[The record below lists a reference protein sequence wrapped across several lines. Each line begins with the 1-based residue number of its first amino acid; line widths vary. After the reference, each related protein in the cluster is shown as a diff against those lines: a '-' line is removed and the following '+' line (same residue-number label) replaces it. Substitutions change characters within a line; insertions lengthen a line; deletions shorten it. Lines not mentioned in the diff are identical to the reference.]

1 SSKMSELIALPSQ
14 NSSPAMNPNTH
25 RACDD
30 CRTRKV
36 KCKPTATSCEACEK
50 RMVPCTFVNP
60 ILKRGP
66 KPRGRDGEQGNEESL
81 IHDMRFPGTS
91 IISAPKS
98 VLNGRPQAKK
108 ARVEVPL
115 PSEELPIT
123 PDANG
128 LTPPVGSPLIVKS
141 DEYGSLSVGLDSKG
155 RKMAHFYLCIR
166 EEPHAIKYTPVSS
179 TSLHNHP
186 LAFLSSDT
194 CQTHQVLGLLTSQQI
209 YITIIFFTYV
219 YPSYPS
225 LDLVSFEQQ
234 LRQPMTT
241 SFLFLL
247 NCICAVACPYG
258 SNNKARFDKT
268 QFYHKALEIHY
279 HHEEPETHPNWAY
292 GHLLL
297 KILKPK
303 SNSL

>member
-1 SSKMSELIALPSQ
+1 MALPTPT
-14 NSSPAMNPNTH
+14 NSIPMNANTH

-36 KCKPTATSCEACEK
+36 KCKPTASSCEACEK
-50 RMVPCTFVNP
+50 RMVSCTFVNP

-66 KPRGRDGEQGNEESL
+66 KPRGRDGEQSGEESN
-81 IHDMRFPGTS
+81 IHDMGFPGVN
-91 IISAPKS
+91 IIPSSKGMAAARFS
-98 VLNGRPQAKK
+98 TKK
-108 ARVEVPL
+108 IKVEVSH

-123 PDANG
+123 PDASG
-128 LTPPVGSPLIVKS
+128 MTPPVGSPIIVKS
-141 DEYGSLSVGLDSKG
+141 DDYGSLSVGVDAKG
-155 RKMAHFYLCIR
+155 KKIAHFYLCIR
-166 EEPHAIKYTPVSS
+166 EESQPIRYTPVSS
-179 TSLHNHP
+179 TSLLDHP
-186 LAFLSSDT
+186 LAFLSVDT

-209 YITIIFFTYV
+209 YITIIFFTCV
-219 YPSYPS
+219 YPSHPS
-225 LDLVSFEQQ
+225 LDLASFEQQ

-241 SFLFLL
+241 SLLFLL

-258 SNNKARFDKT
+258 SNSKARFDKT

-279 HHEEPETHPNWAY
+279 HNEEPEVHPNWAY

-303 SNSL
+303 SNSP